1 MNILVVSAYED
12 RREKYTDEY
21 EIISGVWWEDI
32 QELDLKPYHF
42 YWNAKDSHKKKVV
55 ACSKSHK
62 KAIQYIIDN
71 DLKNTIIIEDDAIV
85 DLSRLEELKGYDE
98 FVYVGGDMRP
108 PLIKDDKT
116 FDKSMIIKNVG
127 KNVIDTDKFR
137 ILGCF
142 GYFIPNKQ
150 VATMIINSIP
160 CNNKERA
167 IDVEF
172 TKLQKKG
179 LIKYY
184 HYPPLGTLYMPEALK
199 GFNSKAMKLSSNFS
213 HY

>member
-1 MNILVVSAYED
+1 MNILVVSAYEE
-12 RREKYTDEY
+12 RREKYDNNYT
-21 EIISGVWWEDI
+21 IIKGVWWE
-32 QELDLKPYHF
+32 ELGESDLKSYHF

-55 ACSKSHK
+55 ACSMSHK

-71 DLKNTIIIEDDAIV
+71 DLKNTIIIEDDAVV
-85 DLSRLEELKGYDE
+85 DLSRLEELKGYEE

-108 PLIKDDKT
+108 PLIKDDSK
-116 FDKSMIIKNVG
+116 FQKQMIIKTVG
-127 KNVIDTDKFR
+127 LNCIEPEKFR

-142 GYFIPNKQ
+142 GYFIPNKN
-150 VATMIINSIP
+150 VAKMIIDNIP

-179 LIKYY
+179 LIKYF

-199 GFNSKAMKLSSNFS
+199 GFNAKLMKLSDFS

>member
-12 RREKYTDEY
+12 RREKYDNNYT
-21 EIISGVWWEDI
+21 IIQGIWWEDVR
-32 QELDLKPYHF
+32 ESDLKPYHF

-55 ACSKSHK
+55 ACSMSHK
-62 KAIQYIIDN
+62 KAIQYIIEN

-85 DLSRLEELKGYDE
+85 DLSRLEELKDYDE

-116 FDKSMIIKNVG
+116 FDKSMIIKSIGLNT
-127 KNVIDTDKFR
+127 IDTNKFR

-142 GYFIPNKQ
+142 AYFIPNKN
-150 VATMIINSIP
+150 VAIMIINSIP
-160 CNNKERA
+160 SNNKERA

-199 GFNSKAMKLSSNFS
+199 GFNAKLMKLSDFS

>member
-1 MNILVVSAYED
+1 MNILVVSAYEE

-21 EIISGVWWEDI
+21 QIIPGIWWEEVE
-32 QELDLKPYHF
+32 ELDLKPYHF
-42 YWNAKDSHKKKVV
+42 YWNARDSHKKKVV
-55 ACSKSHK
+55 ACSMSHK

-71 DLKNTIIIEDDAIV
+71 DLKNTIIIEDDAVV
-85 DLSRLEELKGYDE
+85 DLSRLEELKDYDE

-108 PLIKDDKT
+108 PLIKDDSK
-116 FDKSMIIKNVG
+116 FQKQMIIKNVG
-127 KNVIDTDKFR
+127 LNCIDPEKFR

-142 GYFIPNKQ
+142 AYFIPNKN
-150 VATMIINSIP
+150 VAIMIINSIP

-172 TKLQKKG
+172 TKLQKKK

-199 GFNSKAMKLSSNFS
+199 GFNAKLMKLSDFS